1 MKIKKVLSLACAI
14 AMVAGLTTGCGVGN
28 KSTSDSTKE
37 AKRSSTKDSI
47 IYGTPT
53 APGGT
58 FNPVLAY
65 LGSDTLIDNI
75 VYGSLLSLKPDGSY
89 EGYIA
94 NRTSGRSLRAFRKI
108 MKYLMIRKRL
118 NSH

>member
-65 LGSDTLIDNI
+65 LGSDNLIDNI

-89 EGYIA
+89 EG
-94 NRTSGRSLRAFRKI
+94 
-108 MKYLMIRKRL
+108 
-118 NSH
+118 SH